1 MGCGDTR
8 SACARVR
15 LAHLAWQGRRW
26 RRILAITLLFALG
39 LTSLAAPASA
49 QPRVDG
55 AGGNDAGEPRTRPD
69 SFGGC
74 RGWDCAGG
82 LHVGDRAGGAG
93 SGGPNA
99 FTYSV
104 GTPAELAPELRPF
117 GAADPVV
124 EAAQA
129 EAERIEDGSDPVA
142 APADAEVPPAPA
154 DPQRWV
160 VVYCPWH
167 TGGPATQIVDVFLV
181 GDPPTPATVA
191 RLAREVVRIPLPH
204 PTFSPGAEHFQ
215 VVGLETW
222 IWLTAEETAPRSGTA
237 CLPPSDYACVTVTAT
252 FRTLSADMADGS
264 GLTHCDGAGTPY
276 DPSVE
281 PEAQFDVEH
290 CGHVYIETP
299 GSGRTYPAQ
308 VGATWHAS
316 FSCAYDADGDG
327 ARESA
332 CAGGSLGD
340 VTRLSDPVDLEVRDL
355 QARAALPR

>member
-1 MGCGDTR
+1 MSCRDIRPIG
-8 SACARVR
+8 AR
-15 LAHLAWQGRRW
+15 AHLVPPGLRR
-26 RRILAITLLFALG
+26 RRG
-39 LTSLAAPASA
+39 LTITVLLALCLTCLAAPTSA
-49 QPRVDG
+49 QAQVDG
-55 AGGNDAGEPRTRPD
+55 AAGNDTGEPRPRPD

-74 RGWDCAGG
+74 RGWDCAGE
-82 LHVGDRAGGAG
+82 LHVGDSAGGPG
-93 SGGPNA
+93 SGPNA
-99 FTYSV
+99 CTYSV

-117 GAADPVV
+117 GAGDPVTD
-124 EAAQA
+124 AAQA
-129 EAERIEDGSDPVA
+129 EAEAEAERIEAPSDDAAGESDPGAVPA
-142 APADAEVPPAPA
+142 AV

-167 TGGPATQIVDVFLV
+167 TGGPATQIVDVFQV
-181 GDPPTPATVA
+181 GDPPAPATVS

-222 IWLTAEETAPRSGTA
+222 IWLGAEETTPRSGTA
-237 CLPPSDYACVTVTAT
+237 CLPPGDYACVTVTAT

-264 GLTHCDGAGTPY
+264 ALTHCDGAGTPY
-276 DPSVE
+276 DTSVE

-299 GSGRTYPAQ
+299 DSGRTYPAQ

-316 FSCAYDADGDG
+316 YSCAYDADGDG

-340 VTRLSDPVDLEVRDL
+340 ITRLSDPVDLEVRDL